1 MVDLC
6 EVWED
11 ERQFV
16 TCLGSE
22 ELMGGIPLHRSD
34 PYIVKRRYNVF
45 ASIARQPV
53 VPVNNINRQRSCK
66 PC

>member
-22 ELMGGIPLHRSD
+22 ELMGGYHCIGQTHIS
-34 PYIVKRRYNVF
+34 
-45 ASIARQPV
+45 
-53 VPVNNINRQRSCK
+53 
-66 PC
+66 